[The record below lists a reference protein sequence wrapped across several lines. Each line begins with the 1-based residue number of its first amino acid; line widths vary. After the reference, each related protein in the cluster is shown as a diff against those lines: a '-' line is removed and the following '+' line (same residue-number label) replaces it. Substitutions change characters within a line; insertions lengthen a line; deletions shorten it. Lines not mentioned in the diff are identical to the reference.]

1 MSQDTQLL
9 MVISVLLALILVGM
23 YQWYDIVVFAKTK
36 YIPATTGV
44 LDREIA
50 KNA

>member
-1 MSQDTQLL
+1 

-36 YIPATTGV
+36 YIPATTPTFEE
-44 LDREIA
+44 EIA
-50 KNA
+50 KRA